1 MVLVVILHSLLIL
14 FLVYKLYQKIGKGPI
29 SRFYYP
35 AIFFK
40 ISAGI
45 GIGWLYLYHY
55 QLGDTLLYHHAASYL
70 ADQALAE
77 PQIYLKAIFNQE
89 GAIING
95 NSEFV
100 NQPRAFLTVKILS
113 VIHIITYKNYWLS
126 TIYFSLFSFYGFWML
141 TTKLVRIYPK
151 LTYAAIIA
159 FLFFPSVVFWSSG
172 ITKESLS
179 LGAMTFLVA
188 YLLGFI
194 KLQKRF
200 NLKDLIWIV
209 ALILLL
215 VNLKYYYAILFLP
228 ALFAVIFTGLLV
240 RKFPRFKSKRYWEI
254 SIWMLTFIIIAMIGS
269 LMHYNLIYDNLYGV
283 IVANHDSYY
292 DHSRSDNLIRFNQL
306 KPEISSFMENF
317 PLAVFSGI
325 FRPLIFEGGNFL
337 KVIAG
342 IENLLLLIMSVI
354 SLNRLKNI
362 FRSDDR
368 ILMLTIVLYTVVL
381 AGFLALSTP
390 NLGTLF
396 RYKIGFLPFFVYLVL
411 SEGTLLG
418 MLGLYSRKNN
428 K

>member
-14 FLVYKLYQKIGKGPI
+14 FLIYKLYQKIGKGPI

-45 GIGWLYLYHY
+45 GIGWVYLYYY

-95 NSEFV
+95 NSEFE

-141 TTKLVRIYPK
+141 TTKLVIIYPK

-188 YLLGFI
+188 
-194 KLQKRF
+194 
-200 NLKDLIWIV
+200 
-209 ALILLL
+209 
-215 VNLKYYYAILFLP
+215 
-228 ALFAVIFTGLLV
+228 
-240 RKFPRFKSKRYWEI
+240 SKR
-254 SIWMLTFIIIAMIGS
+254 SNLDSFINFTASKLKVLLCNPFFTCIICY
-269 LMHYNLIYDNLYGV
+269 H
-283 IVANHDSYY
+283 SYQVPG
-292 DHSRSDNLIRFNQL
+292 L
-306 KPEISSFMENF
+306 EISS
-317 PLAVFSGI
+317 I
-325 FRPLIFEGGNFL
+325 QI
-337 KVIAG
+337 K
-342 IENLLLLIMSVI
+342 
-354 SLNRLKNI
+354 
-362 FRSDDR
+362 
-368 ILMLTIVLYTVVL
+368 
-381 AGFLALSTP
+381 
-390 NLGTLF
+390 
-396 RYKIGFLPFFVYLVL
+396 
-411 SEGTLLG
+411 TLLG
-418 MLGLYSRKNN
+418 DTNLDVIIHYYCLDRKFDALQLDL
-428 K
+428 

>member
-14 FLVYKLYQKIGKGPI
+14 FLIYKLYQKIGKGPI
-29 SRFYYP
+29 SKFYYP
-35 AIFFK
+35 AVFLK
-40 ISAGI
+40 IAAGI
-45 GIGWLYLYHY
+45 GIGWIYLYHY
-55 QLGDTLLYHHAASYL
+55 QPGDTFLYHKAASYL
-70 ADQALAE
+70 ADQALTE
-77 PQIYLKAIFNQE
+77 PLTYIKAIFNRE
-89 GAIING
+89 GASING

-113 VIHIITYKNYWLS
+113 VIHIITFKNYWLS

-141 TTKLVRIYPK
+141 TTILVRIYPK

-188 YLLGFI
+188 SLLGYV
-194 KLQKRF
+194 KLQRKLNF
-200 NLKDLIWIV
+200 KELIWSV
-209 ALILLL
+209 LLILLL

-228 ALFAVIFTGLLV
+228 ALFAIIFTGFLV
-240 RKFPRFKSKRYWEI
+240 GKFRRFKSKWYWEI
-254 SIWMLTFIIIAMIGS
+254 PIWMLSFFIIVLIGS
-269 LMHYNLIYDNLYGV
+269 LMHYNLNYDNLFDV
-283 IVANHDSYY
+283 IVENHDSYY
-292 DHSRSDNLIRFNQL
+292 GHSRPDNLIRFNQL
-306 KPEISSFMENF
+306 KPEMSSFIENF
-317 PLAVFSGI
+317 PIAVFSGV

-342 IENLLLLIMSVI
+342 IENLLLLIISVI

-368 ILMLTIVLYTVVL
+368 ILMLTIVLYTVAL

-396 RYKIGFLPFFVYLVL
+396 RYKLGFLPFYVYLLL

-418 MLGLYSRKNN
+418 MFGLYSKS
-428 K
+428 KQ